1 MWQRLWRRWRYR
13 LTMEQRELVLALRE
27 GYVLKGHRYLDG
39 RKEYRLYDGPTAIRD
54 VATTEVE
61 ALQRA
66 RLLDSNMKFPAA
78 MFFLSEQ
85 GRRLA
90 DDLHEA
96 SP

>member
-13 LTMEQRELVLALRE
+13 LSMEQRELVLALRE
-27 GYVLKGHRYLDG
+27 GYVLDG

-54 VATTEVE
+54 VATAEVE

-90 DDLHEA
+90 DDLHEE